1 MALASASAAA
11 SSSFATNPQRFS
23 SSKSHPSPKSPPP
36 PFPLS
41 FNIRPS
47 RCPAV
52 CSSSAS
58 SPFTEAH
65 SAARY
70 RRDSWVY
77 EPASSSPFS
86 AQCHSSS
93 VDDRENEIALQLPEL
108 KKLLEALRAARQ
120 AGGGDGGSARPGS
133 VALVG
138 TGPGDPD
145 LLTLKAVRAI
155 EKADLILYDRLVS
168 NDVLGL
174 VRADARL
181 LYVGKTAGYH
191 SRTQEEIHELL
202 LSFAEAGANVVRLK
216 GGDPLIFGRG
226 GEEMDFLQQQGI
238 SVKVIPGIT
247 SASGIAAELG
257 IPLTHRGVANSVR
270 FLTGHSRNG
279 GSDPL
284 YVAESAAD
292 PESTLVVYMGLSTLS
307 ALSSKLINHGLP
319 PNTPAVAVERG
330 TTPQQRMVFSM
341 LNNLANEVRLAE
353 LVSPTLI
360 IIGKVVSLS
369 PFWPQSSEET
379 VISRG
384 EDAEIGIASSFSQI
398 WNSENIV

>member
-47 RCPAV
+47 RCPAA

-77 EPASSSPFS
+77 EPASSPFS

-120 AGGGDGGSARPGS
+120 AGGGGGSARPGS

-138 TGPGDPD
+138 TGPGDAD

-191 SRTQEEIHELL
+191 SRTQ
-202 LSFAEAGANVVRLK
+202 VRRCFWME
-216 GGDPLIFGRG
+216 DPSSQLT
-226 GEEMDFLQQQGI
+226 LY
-238 SVKVIPGIT
+238 S
-247 SASGIAAELG
+247 SGC
-257 IPLTHRGVANSVR
+257 N
-270 FLTGHSRNG
+270 
-279 GSDPL
+279 
-284 YVAESAAD
+284 
-292 PESTLVVYMGLSTLS
+292 
-307 ALSSKLINHGLP
+307 
-319 PNTPAVAVERG
+319 
-330 TTPQQRMVFSM
+330 
-341 LNNLANEVRLAE
+341 
-353 LVSPTLI
+353 
-360 IIGKVVSLS
+360 
-369 PFWPQSSEET
+369 
-379 VISRG
+379 
-384 EDAEIGIASSFSQI
+384 
-398 WNSENIV
+398 

>member
-11 SSSFATNPQRFS
+11 SSSSFATNPQRFS
-23 SSKSHPSPKSPPP
+23 SSKSHPSPKP

-41 FNIRPS
+41 FNIRTS
-47 RCPAV
+47 RCRAI

-65 SAARY
+65 SAVRY
-70 RRDSWVY
+70 QRDSWIY

-86 AQCHSSS
+86 TQRHSSS
-93 VDDRENEIALQLPEL
+93 VDDRENDIALQLPEL

-120 AGGGDGGSARPGS
+120 AGGCGGGSARPGS

-181 LYVGKTAGYH
+181 LYVERKW
-191 SRTQEEIHELL
+191 
-202 LSFAEAGANVVRLK
+202 
-216 GGDPLIFGRG
+216 IFYSNK
-226 GEEMDFLQQQGI
+226 E
-238 SVKVIPGIT
+238 SV
-247 SASGIAAELG
+247 S
-257 IPLTHRGVANSVR
+257 R

-279 GSDPL
+279 GTDPL

-330 TTPQQRMVFSM
+330 TTPQQRMVFSK

-369 PFWPQSSEET
+369 PFWPQSSEEA
-379 VISRG
+379 VISSK
-384 EDAEIGIASSFSQI
+384 EDAEIGIASSFS
-398 WNSENIV
+398 

>member
-11 SSSFATNPQRFS
+11 SSSSFATNPQRFS
-23 SSKSHPSPKSPPP
+23 SSKSHPSPKP

-41 FNIRPS
+41 FNIRTS
-47 RCPAV
+47 RCRAI

-65 SAARY
+65 SAVRY
-70 RRDSWVY
+70 QRDSWIY

-86 AQCHSSS
+86 TQRHSSS
-93 VDDRENEIALQLPEL
+93 VDDRENDIALQLPEL

-120 AGGGDGGSARPGS
+120 AGGCGGGSARPGS

-216 GGDPLIFGRG
+216 GGDPLVERKWIFYSNK
-226 GEEMDFLQQQGI
+226 E
-238 SVKVIPGIT
+238 SV
-247 SASGIAAELG
+247 S
-257 IPLTHRGVANSVR
+257 R

-279 GSDPL
+279 GTDPL

-330 TTPQQRMVFSM
+330 TTPQQRMVFSK

-369 PFWPQSSEET
+369 PFWPQSSEEA
-379 VISRG
+379 VISSK
-384 EDAEIGIASSFSQI
+384 EDAEIGIASSFS
-398 WNSENIV
+398 